1 MARVARV
8 VRVVRG
14 RTTRCGWTGSWAA
27 TGWGGRGAKR
37 PRIPPYR
44 PPTAR
49 AAPPDPPSTTSERSP
64 PSPSPVYVH
73 AVRDAPSQSR
83 LISLDF
89 QNNLEFSAP
98 VATVRYPAQ
107 YQLHRR
113 LSLPPHVRACVIESA
128 SRATNSGR
136 NSSRF
141 SLFALLSPSCP
152 PGDDRVSLVDPR
164 RNNNNARVSATR
176 TTHGGFLLGPSNFS
190 TPDDDAYYP
199 GCAGHRQAC
208 RTQTPPPVLPH
219 PRRSPNEFPS
229 GPVLPDKPPVGL
241 VAGV

>member
-1 MARVARV
+1 M
-8 VRVVRG
+8 VRG

-64 PSPSPVYVH
+64 PSPSPIYVH

-89 QNNLEFSAP
+89 QIICCFSAS

-113 LSLPPHVRACVIESA
+113 LSLPPHVRACVIESS

-152 PGDDRVSLVDPR
+152 PGDDQPSLSRRPPTQQLQQRACLCDSNHPR
-164 RNNNNARVSATR
+164 RLSPRAIK
-176 TTHGGFLLGPSNFS
+176 F
-190 TPDDDAYYP
+190 DDDAYYP

-208 RTQTPPPVLPH
+208 RTQTPPPVLQH

>member
-1 MARVARV
+1 MA
-8 VRVVRG
+8 RVVRG

-64 PSPSPVYVH
+64 PSPSPIYVH

-107 YQLHRR
+107 YQLQRR

-136 NSSRF
+136 ISSSRI
-141 SLFALLSPSCP
+141 SLLLPSCP
-152 PGDDRVSLVDPR
+152 PGDGRPTESLSSTPDATTTTRVSLRLEPPTEAFSSGHPISRLSR
-164 RNNNNARVSATR
+164 R
-176 TTHGGFLLGPSNFS
+176 
-190 TPDDDAYYP
+190 
-199 GCAGHRQAC
+199 
-208 RTQTPPPVLPH
+208 
-219 PRRSPNEFPS
+219 
-229 GPVLPDKPPVGL
+229 
-241 VAGV
+241 